1 LKEYDVIAIG
11 TGSAMYVVDGMIQR
25 DPKLKVA
32 VIDKDEPG
40 GICLTRG
47 CIPSKILLYPAEV
60 VRTIQTAARF
70 GIDVDLKGVNFQQ
83 VMGRMRRIIDKDI
96 GSIREGLSSSPNLDY
111 YPGPAEFTAPYTMKV
126 QNETIKAGMILLS
139 IGSETTIPP
148 IQGLSQVGYQTS
160 DSILHVTELPESIA
174 IVGGGYIAAEYGHFL
189 SAMGS
194 KVTIIGRNP
203 QFLPQEEPEISALAK
218 EDLGKRVTILT
229 NHEVLRVSMTDG
241 MKKVEARNRDTSEET
256 SLLVHEIMIA
266 AGRGPTTN
274 LLHPERTG
282 IKTDNHGWVVTNEF
296 LETSAPNVWAF
307 GDANGKYLFKHK
319 ANYDTSIVYY
329 NAVLKRKVP
338 IDYHAVP
345 HAVFTDPEIAGVGL
359 REKEAI
365 EKFGQENVLVGFERY
380 QDTAK
385 GEAMDVKNYFV
396 KVLLER
402 DSLRILGAHIIGP
415 QASVLIQ
422 EIINLMYTTEQNA
435 RPLLDAMHIHPA
447 LTEVVQR
454 AFQAPMSIE
463 EYHHQLQH
471 MHGGHEEQ
479 D

>member
-1 LKEYDVIAIG
+1 
-11 TGSAMYVVDGMIQR
+11 MYVVDGMIQR
-25 DPKLKVA
+25 DPKIKVA

-47 CIPSKILLYPAEV
+47 CIPSKILLYPADV
-60 VRTIQTAARF
+60 IRTIQTASKF
-70 GIDVDLKGVNFQQ
+70 GIDVDLKAVNFRK
-83 VMGRMRRIIDKDI
+83 VMERMRTIIDGDI
-96 GSIREGLSSSPNLDY
+96 KSIREGLSTSSNLDY
-111 YPGPAEFTAPYTMKV
+111 YPAPAEFTAPYTLKV
-126 QNETIKAGMILLS
+126 QNEMIKSNMILLS
-139 IGSETTIPP
+139 IGSQTTIPP
-148 IQGLSQVGYQTS
+148 INGLKEIGYLTS
-160 DSILHVTELPESIA
+160 DSILYETKLPESIA

-194 KVTIIGRNP
+194 KVTIVGRNP
-203 QFLPQEEPEISALAK
+203 QFLPQEEPEVSDLAK
-218 EDLGKRVTILT
+218 KELSERIAILT
-229 NHEVLRVSMTDG
+229 NHEVLEVSAEDG
-241 MKKVEARNRDTSEET
+241 KKKVVARNRSTGKEI

-266 AGRGPTTN
+266 AGRGPTTDI
-274 LLHPERTG
+274 LHPERAG
-282 IKTDNHGWVVTNEF
+282 IKTDSRGWVLTNEF

-319 ANYDTSIVYY
+319 ANYDTSIVYF
-329 NAVLKRKVP
+329 NAVLKQRVP
-338 IDYHAVP
+338 VDYHAVP

-359 REKEAI
+359 REREAV
-365 EKFGQENVLVGFERY
+365 EKFGQDKVLVGFERY

-385 GEAMDVKNYFV
+385 GEAMAVKGYFV
-396 KVLLER
+396 KVILER
-402 DSLRILGAHIIGP
+402 DTLRILGAHIIGP

-422 EIINLMYTTEQNA
+422 EIINLMYTTDQNA

-454 AFQAPMSIE
+454 AFQAPLTIE

-471 MHGGHEEQ
+471 SASHSE